1 MFERLYRNHVLANL
15 AFVLVLVVGFI
26 DYGRLPRE
34 QDPQINFNWIVIL
47 TTLPGASASDV
58 ERRVTDPLEDA
69 IRKVHDIKF
78 VSSSSREG
86 VSNILVR
93 FEEISPR
100 VFDKRVTDLRREI
113 QNKDEELPEAAND
126 PVIVE
131 ITSANAY
138 PTATVAVSGRADD
151 EVLRYQ
157 AYNVKKD
164 LERLAGVDRID
175 AMGLN
180 DPELQVL
187 FQPERLAA
195 LGVSPNQL
203 ADTVAAFFRDMAAG
217 TVKVQDQNWL
227 VRMVGTASQPG
238 YLARLPILGAHGE
251 VPLGS
256 IARVVRGREKATTV
270 VDLHGHP
277 AVALSVMKEGRANIL
292 DLMDRIKAYI
302 ADKNRS
308 TERTGVKLTL
318 VDDQTVPTR
327 RAIDMME
334 TNAVLGL
341 LFVLVVTWVF
351 LGTRISLLVTI
362 GIPFILAGT
371 FWALSVMGQTLNVTV
386 LLGVVISLGM
396 LVDDAVVVVEAIYY
410 RLQRGQTVL
419 AATLDSLREVAA
431 PVTSAVLT
439 TMAAFLPL
447 MLLPG
452 ILGDFMRVIPM
463 VVTLALAISL
473 LEAFW
478 MLPTHVTALRI
489 NFDRP
494 SRIQR
499 LRHRFTHAV
508 QIAYTRWLLKVLR
521 RPKTTLV
528 SLVVVFV
535 LAIGA
540 VGAGWIKMDFFAS
553 DPKRVF
559 YVGVEMPSGTTLQQT
574 LAKVREIEAKVR
586 KDLRPGE
593 ARAVLSYAGRMFTE
607 TAPMDGDHYG
617 QIMVGLNPPHAGMR
631 SVDEIMDAVRAD
643 AKATAGPINVSLL
656 RITGGPPTSRPVN
669 VKVRGDDY
677 GQIRA
682 VADAIEAALNKTPGI
697 TDVSDDA
704 SHGRMELVL
713 AMDQDA
719 VRRAGLSPAAVS
731 RALRLLVD
739 GDVVASMQHQGQELD
754 VRVRAQPQDYQNID
768 AVLDRTLP
776 LPGGG
781 EIALRQLFHHK
792 TEQGLGSIRHYNFRR
807 AITVQA
813 DIKPGEI
820 NTVAANQVVH
830 DAWAKLAN
838 RYPNVNLDFSGQLED
853 VQESIDAIG
862 VLFIFGVGLMYL
874 ILGTQFR
881 SYFQPM
887 MILTTVPMAFTGVV
901 LGLLITRNPLSL
913 YTLYGVVALA
923 GIAVNAAIVLISA
936 ANDRLARGMS
946 LLHATVYAA
955 RRRVIPILITSL
967 TTIAGLMSLA
977 LGLGGRSLIWGPVA
991 TAIVWGLAFSTLLT
1005 LLVIPLLYRLS
1016 MGRAARRL
1024 AAGVDEHPAQR
1035 R

>member
-1 MFERLYRNHVLANL
+1 MLEKLYRNHVLANL

-26 DYGRLPRE
+26 NYGLLPRE
-34 QDPQINFNWIVIL
+34 QDPEINFNWIVVN
-47 TTLPGASASDV
+47 TVLPGASATDV
-58 ERRVTDPLEDA
+58 EKRLTDPIEDA

-78 VSSSSREG
+78 VSSNSREG
-86 VSNILVR
+86 VSSILVR
-93 FEEISPR
+93 FENISPR
-100 VFDKRVTDLRREI
+100 VFDKRVSDLRREI
-113 QNKDEELPEAAND
+113 QNKQDELPEAAED
-126 PVIVE
+126 PLILE
-131 ITSANAY
+131 ITSANAF
-138 PTATVAVSGRADD
+138 PTATIAISGQADD

-157 AYNVKKD
+157 AYNVKRD
-164 LERLAGVDRID
+164 LERLTGVDRID
-175 AMGLN
+175 SMGLN

-187 FQPERLAA
+187 FRPERLAA
-195 LGVSPNQL
+195 LGVSPNEL
-203 ADTVAAFFRDMAAG
+203 ADSVAAFFRDQAAG
-217 TVKVQDQNWL
+217 TVTVQDQNWL
-227 VRMVGTASQPG
+227 VRMVGTDSQPG
-238 YLARLPILGAHGE
+238 YLARLPILGAKGE

-256 IARVVRGREKATTV
+256 VARVVRGREKAATV
-270 VDLHGHP
+270 VDLDGHP

-292 DLMDRIKAYI
+292 DLMGRIKAYI
-302 ADKNRS
+302 AARNAQ
-308 TERTGVKLTL
+308 TPQTGVKLTL

-327 RAIDMME
+327 RAIDIME
-334 TNAVLGL
+334 TNAFLGL
-341 LFVLVVTWVF
+341 LFVLAVTWVF

-371 FWALSVMGQTLNVTV
+371 FWALSAMGQTLNVTV

-410 RLQRGQTVL
+410 RLQRGQQVL
-419 AATLDSLREVAA
+419 AATRDSLREVTS
-431 PVTSAVLT
+431 PVISAVLT

-452 ILGDFMRVIPM
+452 ILGDFMRLIPL

-478 MLPTHVTALRI
+478 MLPAHVTALRI

-494 SRIQR
+494 SRVQR

-521 RPKTTLV
+521 WPRTTLV
-528 SLVVVFV
+528 SLVVLFV
-535 LAIGA
+535 LAVGA
-540 VGAGWIKMDFFAS
+540 VGAGLIKMDFFAS

-559 YVGVEMPSGTTLQQT
+559 YVSVEMPSATSLDRT
-574 LAKVREIEAKVR
+574 LATVREIEAKVR

-593 ARAVLSYAGRMFTE
+593 ARAVVSYAGQMFTE
-607 TAPMDGDHYG
+607 TAPMQGEQYG
-617 QIMVGLNPPHAGMR
+617 QVLVGLNPPRPGMR

-643 AKATAGPINVSLL
+643 ARATPGPVNVSLL
-656 RITGGPPTSRPVN
+656 RITGGPPTSRPIS

-677 GQIRA
+677 GEIRA
-682 VADAIEAALNKTPGI
+682 AADAIEAILGKTAGI
-697 TDVSDDA
+697 TDVTDDA
-704 SHGRMELVL
+704 SRGRMELVL

-719 VRRAGLSPAAVS
+719 VRRAGLSPAAAT

-739 GDVVASMQHQGQELD
+739 GDVVATMQHQGQELD
-754 VRVRAQPQDYQNID
+754 VRVRAAPKDYQSID

-792 TEQGLGSIRHYNFRR
+792 TEKGLGNIRHYDFRR
-807 AITVQA
+807 AITVEA

-820 NTVAANQVVH
+820 DTVT
-830 DAWAKLAN
+830 AN
-838 RYPNVNLDFSGQLED
+838 RIVREQWQQIAARFPNIALDFSGQLED
-853 VQESIDAIG
+853 VQESLDAIAM
-862 VLFIFGVGLMYL
+862 LFVFGVGLMYL

-887 MILTTVPMAFTGVV
+887 MILATVPMAFTGVV
-901 LGLLITRNPLSL
+901 LGLLISRNPLSL

-923 GIAVNAAIVLISA
+923 GIAVNSAIVLISA

-967 TTIAGLMSLA
+967 TTIAGLSSLA
-977 LGLGGRSLIWGPVA
+977 LGLGGKSLIWGPVA
-991 TAIVWGLAFSTLLT
+991 TAIVWGLAFSTFLT

-1024 AAGVDEHPAQR
+1024 KGG
-1035 R
+1035 